1 MLFILVFVHYAVN
14 KLLFNIVGMPY
25 ENFEVFVESDNIDH
39 PSLEGIM
46 TC

>member
-14 KLLFNIVGMPY
+14 KLLYNILAMPY
-25 ENFEVFVESDNIDH
+25 ENFEVFVESDIIDH

>member
-1 MLFILVFVHYAVN
+1 MLFILVFVHYEVN
-14 KLLFNIVGMPY
+14 KLLYNILAMPY
-25 ENFEVFVESDNIDH
+25 ENFEVFVESDIIDH